1 MPNGHHLTLIAP
13 RTIILAQGDRF
24 LCLAGTPWPDAR
36 REMSLRSRNVWLA
49 LTPAFL
55 SLQLGACGGGEST
68 DTGPTRYARMI
79 DYTVNPNTTRPPAN
93 TAEIQNLVLSYDVDF
108 KSDTHLPT
116 YRLTTHILPAG
127 QAFVSADQSAG
138 RIHTQFCGQGGNACG
153 NPHTKPCDLQAGWLS
168 AAQRHVR
175 CDSYNPGL
183 ELDPGAYQFV
193 ANVCEITTSAVTNCT
208 TKTVVVTLQ

>member
-1 MPNGHHLTLIAP
+1 
-13 RTIILAQGDRF
+13 
-24 LCLAGTPWPDAR
+24 
-36 REMSLRSRNVWLA
+36 MSLRLRNFWQALA
-49 LTPAFL
+49 PAL
-55 SLQLGACGGGEST
+55 LCLQLGACGGGDEYT
-68 DTGPTRYARMI
+68 DSATTRYARLV
-79 DYTVNPNTTRPPAN
+79 DYAVSPTTTRPPDN
-93 TAEIQNLVLSYDVDF
+93 TAEIRNLVLSYDVDF

-116 YRLTTHILPAG
+116 YRLTTHILPVG
-127 QAFVSADQSAG
+127 QAFVSADQSDG

-153 NPHTKPCDLQAGWLS
+153 NPHTKSCDLQAGWLS